1 VRLVRRAAEPAV
13 ALMGLQAASLAVISP
28 LHLTGTLAG
37 GSKPFEPTDAG
48 IAEAVICLVL
58 IAGAVALA
66 RDRERG
72 RGIALSMVVFAIV
85 GFIVGLNFTIQG
97 GDAIDIAYHAT
108 MLPLLLVT
116 LIALTGRRARDRV

>member
-1 VRLVRRAAEPAV
+1 
-13 ALMGLQAASLAVISP
+13 MGLQAASLAVISP

-37 GSKPFEPTDAG
+37 GAKPFEPTDAG

-58 IAGAVALA
+58 ITGAVALA

-72 RGIALSMVVFAIV
+72 RGIALSTVVFAIA
-85 GFIVGLNFTIQG
+85 GFIVGLTFTIQG